1 MRRNLSVY
9 LSENMDRLMRR
20 DRFFF
25 NNPVFLQGLGLA
37 PVVVAA
43 YNLHNALV
51 LSLAAAILLTPTRV
65 IAALLCR
72 RCYPRFRGVVYTLTA
87 AVIYIAAWFC
97 CRAVFG
103 VGIQSVG
110 LYLPMLVVEPI
121 IIKRYERAKQER
133 LSTAL
138 RKGLLTT
145 AGFLLALLLTA
156 AIRELLGAGTL
167 LGAPVFSGAPLPMTQ
182 LTCGGFFVVGLLAA
196 LWRGMRNLFKKIVTM
211 EANTK

>member
-43 YNLHNALV
+43 YDLHNALV

-72 RCYPRFRGVVYTLTA
+72 RCYLRFRGAVYTLTA
-87 AVIYIAAWFC
+87 AVVYIAAWFC

>member
-65 IAALLCR
+65 VAALLAR
-72 RCYPRFRGVVYTLTA
+72 GCYPRFRGPLYALTA
-87 AVIYIAAWFC
+87 SVVYIAAWFC

-103 VGIQSVG
+103 VGIQTVG
-110 LYLPMLVVEPI
+110 IYLPLLVVEPI
-121 IIKRYERAKQER
+121 IIKRYERTKLER
-133 LSTAL
+133 VSTAL

-145 AGFLLALLLTA
+145 AGFLLALLLVA
-156 AIRELLGAGTL
+156 AVRELLGTGTL
-167 LGAPVFSGAPLPMTQ
+167 LGHPVLGGAPLPMAQ

-196 LWRGMRNLFKKIVTM
+196 LWRGMRNLFKRIVSM